1 MQNKPLNVNANQ
13 KIDTDR
19 LIRYYCGMYKAFN
32 LFLAFLS
39 GVFLISFQACKP
51 DPVGPC
57 SQTLTPYELDIPQ
70 GFPQMVVPKNNP
82 MTVQGVELGR
92 KLFYDVRLS
101 GDNTQACATCHFSTA
116 SYADS
121 AQFSTGITGAI
132 GDRNAMAVVNVGYS
146 FSLFWDGRAATLEEQ
161 ALAPVTNPVEM
172 NATWPDVL
180 TKLNADSYYR
190 DEFKFVY
197 GVNVIDSFDV
207 ARALAQFERTMISG
221 NSKYDKY
228 LRGELI
234 LSDEEFRGLSI
245 FMTEKGDCFH
255 CHGTVLTMG
264 YDYENNGLQNVMTDF
279 GRGDITN
286 YATDI
291 GKFKPP
297 TLRNIELTAPFM
309 HNGSL
314 ATLEEVVEFY
324 NSGVNQSSPNIS
336 PLMLKANRPGGSL
349 NLTATEKSDLV
360 VFLKTLTDMDFINN
374 PAFQSE

>member
-1 MQNKPLNVNANQ
+1 
-13 KIDTDR
+13 
-19 LIRYYCGMYKAFN
+19 MYKAFN

-39 GVFLISFQACKP
+39 GVVLISFHACKP
-51 DPVGPC
+51 DPVEPC
-57 SQTLTPYELDIPQ
+57 SETLTPYELDIPF
-70 GFPQMVVPKNNP
+70 GFPQIVVPKNNP

-161 ALAPVTNPVEM
+161 ALAPVTNPIEM

-207 ARALAQFERTMISG
+207 AKALAQFERTMISG
-221 NSKYDKY
+221 NSRYDKY

-234 LSDEEFRGLSI
+234 LTDEELRGRELYND
-245 FMTEKGDCFH
+245 EKADCTH
-255 CHGTVLTMG
+255 CHGSSLHMG
-264 YDYENNGLQNVMTDF
+264 FVFVNNGLQQVMADSGLGGVT
-279 GRGDITN
+279 GLLS
-286 YATDI
+286 DI
-291 GKFKPP
+291 GLFKPP
-297 TLRNIELTAPFM
+297 TLRNIEFTGPYM
-309 HNGSL
+309 HDGRFK
-314 ATLEEVVEFY
+314 TLEEVIEFY
-324 NSGVNQSSPNIS
+324 ANDVNQQSPNIS
-336 PLMLKANRPGGSL
+336 IDMLKGNRPGGKL
-349 NLTATEKSDLV
+349 QLSDRDKTDLIA
-360 VFLKTLTDMDFINN
+360 FLKSLTDMDFVTN